1 MRFKKS
7 IPFFS
12 HISHSHHIPYILC
25 LIVIGVILIVIVV
38 IVDVVDVVVVVY
50 FPSLVHSVSHPS
62 RSPTTPSSSA
72 ICLPGSSARFV
83 STLLSLDLLLFL
95 SDLPIFRDKYAP
107 PPQSHTGSLFGVC
120 FGSSVHTSTNPPRIH
135 TTQFRFQ
142 NGDQAILAHF
152 HEWLAGVGLV
162 LVRIRQLQVSSLLVC
177 RALNADVLTILS
189 YPSALR

>member
-38 IVDVVDVVVVVY
+38 IVDDVDVVIVVVY

-107 PPQSHTGSLFGVC
+107 PEPHGLSFWCLLRIIRTHIHEPTSHSHHAVPLSERRPSHPRALPRVAC
-120 FGSSVHTSTNPPRIH
+120 RRWPCACPYPP
-135 TTQFRFQ
+135 
-142 NGDQAILAHF
+142 AA
-152 HEWLAGVGLV
+152 GLV
-162 LVRIRQLQVSSLLVC
+162 SARVSSAQC
-177 RALNADVLTILS
+177 
-189 YPSALR
+189 